1 MHSSV
6 AHTQYPEASAVEERS
21 KRVAVELG
29 DISPKTLSPRCCS
42 RERRQTTDL
51 FGRN

>member
-6 AHTQYPEASAVEERS
+6 ATTQYPEGSAVEERF
-21 KRVAVELG
+21 KRLAVELG